1 MSSDTQVVWGIH
13 GGSSGEAFELFTE
26 ENVVAIG
33 FATQNLSGVPD
44 DPSAF
49 RAIVEGLYPD
59 RTPNSIANTAGQ
71 LRRFR
76 YEVAIGD
83 IVVYPAKQDRTYRIG
98 RVTGDYSFN
107 ADAISYPHRR
117 AVSWLKSVD
126 RDAFSQSTRYELGS
140 AMTLFRVKSHAGEF
154 LAALAGDQPSSSV
167 TASTDDPAEAIGTT
181 AAAVQVA
188 QSTEDFVLERIRA
201 NYHSFAFEEF
211 VADLFTAMGY
221 KAEPTRK
228 TGDHGVDVIAGR
240 GPLGLDPPILKI
252 QVKAG
257 TTPTGDPELMKLNG
271 SVAQHEGEAG
281 VLISLGGFTSNA
293 LKQAQTLKSM
303 RLVGPSEFVSLV
315 LDHYDLLPEQTRQ
328 NIPLRQVWAPD
339 VGDA

>member
-1 MSSDTQVVWGIH
+1 MADEAHVVWGIH
-13 GGSSGEAFELFTE
+13 GGSSGEAFDLFTE
-26 ENVVAIG
+26 QGVVAIG
-33 FATQNLSGVPD
+33 FAAPDLSAVPD
-44 DPSAF
+44 DAASF
-49 RAIVEGLYPD
+49 RAIVEALFPD
-59 RTPNSIANTAGQ
+59 RSPNSIAVTAGQ

-98 RVTGDYSFN
+98 RVEGDYQY
-107 ADAISYPHRR
+107 AGEVASYPHRR
-117 AVSWLKSVD
+117 SVTWLATAD
-126 RDAFSQSTRYELGS
+126 RDAFSQSARYELGS
-140 AMTLFRVKSHAGEF
+140 AMTLFRVKSHPGEF
-154 LAALAGDQPSSSV
+154 LAVLAGDKPSASAGE
-167 TASTDDPAEAIGTT
+167 TADDPAEAIGTT
-181 AAAVQVA
+181 AAAIQVA
-188 QSTEDFVLERIRA
+188 QSTEDFVLERIRTH
-201 NYHSFAFEEF
+201 YHSFAFEEF
-211 VADLFTAMGY
+211 VAELFTAMGY
-221 KAEPTRK
+221 RAEPTRK

-257 TTPTGDPELMKLNG
+257 TTATGDPELMKLNG

-303 RLVGPSEFVSLV
+303 RLVGPSEFVALV
-315 LDHYDLLPEQTRQ
+315 LDHYDLLPEQIRQ